1 MNEFNNKKI
10 VLTGASSGIGYA
22 LLKYFINEGAIVFGS
37 SRNKRELTKEDE
49 QKCNFELFSKY
60 FHGLLNKGIYIAPS
74 QHEAGFI
81 SLSHDE
87 HILDFTISVIDE
99 VLNEL
104 MVPVS

>member
-1 MNEFNNKKI
+1 LQKVIKRYDFD
-10 VLTGASSGIGYA
+10 TFFGRIGSMFS
-22 LLKYFINEGAIVFGS
+22 LFFHPGPIHNV
-37 SRNKRELTKEDE
+37 EDVK
-49 QKCNFELFSKY
+49 KCNFELFSKY

-74 QHEAGFI
+74 QYEAGFI